1 MNFLAKLIAILHS
14 DASSRQITAGLCAGL
29 LMAFSPT
36 LSVQGLLILLLA
48 LFIRLNIGGFMVAWG
63 LFALASLALRP
74 LTLPLGEWLLTHQQL
89 HSLWTGLYA
98 NTVMQLTW
106 FNHTRVLGEFALAL
120 VSLPLLTPLFH
131 YLINTYRDKAMI
143 WLKKHPV
150 VQFLKTLRLFQA
162 MSGLQGAK

>member
-36 LSVQGLLILLLA
+36 LSVQGLLLLLVVVC
-48 LFIRLNIGGFMVAWG
+48 IRINIGGFMVAWG

-89 HSLWTGLYA
+89 QLLWNGLYGD
-98 NTVMQLTW
+98 V
-106 FNHTRVLGEFALAL
+106 H
-120 VSLPLLTPLFH
+120 
-131 YLINTYRDKAMI
+131 
-143 WLKKHPV
+143 
-150 VQFLKTLRLFQA
+150 LRQEC
-162 MSGLQGAK
+162 